1 MAYLGYALG
10 FIGTAAFL
18 FGVSWVA
25 RALRRH
31 HEYDDMHAFDEL
43 AFERELLTYRDT
55 LNQRVQA

>member
-25 RALRRH
+25 RVIRK
-31 HEYDDMHAFDEL
+31 HEAEDHLQPIDFGSLEGD
-43 AFERELLTYRDT
+43 LTHYVHN
-55 LNQRVQA
+55 LNKVKR

>member
-25 RALRRH
+25 RAVRRH
-31 HEYDDMHAFDEL
+31 HEYDDLLPIDYG
-43 AFERELLTYRDT
+43 AFEADLINHVHD
-55 LNQRVQA
+55 LNKVKR